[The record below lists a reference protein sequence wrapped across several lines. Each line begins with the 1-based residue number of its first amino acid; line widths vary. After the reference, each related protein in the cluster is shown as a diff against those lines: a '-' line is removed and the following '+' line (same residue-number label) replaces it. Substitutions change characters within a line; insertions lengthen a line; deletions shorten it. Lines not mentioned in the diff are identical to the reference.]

1 MAAFR
6 RLVDFVQEDIIIEM
20 IIDKLEARA
29 VSRAICDNQRFEAL
43 GRGSSYKIPG
53 IVDLTVNE
61 YDGTAITP
69 EDAGT
74 DSETIVL
81 NQFPF
86 INFYLEDSDVNEAS
100 ALSVA
105 GRYAEEAATR
115 IALDMDKKVFARIA
129 AGATAG
135 GAGLTGQAI
144 TTATLALDY
153 LEKFAISLRESNVES
168 NGAITVPSFMGIMLA
183 RELGQ
188 VNNDAISGQLATGII
203 ATGLFGYD
211 IYTSNNLPLTTGT
224 YSVVGGKRST
234 YHLIEG
240 TTIVKAGDSE
250 TKPATFNQF
259 GQVWGSGFSNSAG
272 YIVGTVTK

>member
-1 MAAFR
+1 
-6 RLVDFVQEDIIIEM
+6 V
-20 IIDKLEARA
+20 
-29 VSRAICDNQRFEAL
+29 
-43 GRGSSYKIPG
+43 
-53 IVDLTVNE
+53 
-61 YDGTAITP
+61 TP
-69 EDAGT
+69 EDAGS

-153 LEKFAISLRESNVES
+153 LEKFAIRLRESNVES